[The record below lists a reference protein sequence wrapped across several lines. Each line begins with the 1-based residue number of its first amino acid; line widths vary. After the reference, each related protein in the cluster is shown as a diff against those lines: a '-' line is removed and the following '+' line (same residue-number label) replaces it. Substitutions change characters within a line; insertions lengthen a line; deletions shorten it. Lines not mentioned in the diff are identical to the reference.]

1 MLITARLR
9 GIDAMKGK
17 ICALIRQTWYETA
30 KKNLQPA
37 DRLRFYEMCLEYEFN
52 RVEPDGDA
60 PFGARLLFDM
70 VRADLDGDIERA
82 NAKAERSRENG
93 RLGGRP
99 KLSEVDTNT
108 ENPEKPSG
116 INKNPLYTVQNNTGQ
131 NRTKESEVENEDT
144 HTFFGICLDFFER
157 GCSDPHGEATKF
169 WNYYA
174 AMGWK
179 TKGGGDI
186 VDRMAL
192 AKAWRLQDCSKAA
205 MRNRVDWAKALHLAN
220 AIEPCLIS
228 EFVKINKTSG
238 DEKVVVTFET
248 QTPAM
253 IFENK
258 YVQKIA
264 SRWLP
269 VKENGQFYD
278 LEYRILQKPLG

>member
-1 MLITARLR
+1 
-9 GIDAMKGK
+9 MKGK

-52 RVEPDGDA
+52 QVEPDEDA

-70 VRADLDGDIERA
+70 VRADLDGDMERA
-82 NAKAERSRENG
+82 KAKAERSRENG

-99 KLSEVDTNT
+99 KLSEVDTKE
-108 ENPEKPSG
+108 ENPEKPSRLLQ
-116 INKNPLYTVQNNTGQ
+116 NPLYTVHNNTEQ
-131 NRTKESEVENEDT
+131 NRTKETDVENEDT
-144 HTFFGICLDFFER
+144 HMFFGVCLDFFER
-157 GCSDPHGEATKF
+157 GCSDPHGEANKF

-179 TKGGGDI
+179 TKGGGEI

-192 AKAWRLQDCSKAA
+192 ARAWRLADCSKAA
-205 MRNRVDWAKALHLAN
+205 MRNRVDWAKALHLAG

-228 EFVKINKTSG
+228 EFVKINKNAGT
-238 DEKVVVTFET
+238 EKVTITFET

-269 VKENGQFYD
+269 VKADGRFYY
-278 LEYRILQKPLG
+278 LEYTVLQKPLS